1 MTDGTE
7 FTLQDSRPC
16 SDSRALSCRW
26 TGKTIFTSGSTS
38 KDPVKVSAHA
48 GDLPAT
54 LSTAR
59 AAHCHALNAATFARG
74 PGTIKCPAHGGSVYA
89 ASLYRRARAPLMGSK
104 IEVCRASEKDPHT
117 PMLRVLHWF
126 MTTSGA
132 RTHAGSASHRPTL
145 DKTPRLECSQSRSDA
160 GPSSCMS
167 EPRGLSSL
175 KCGLA
180 GD

>member
-59 AAHCHALNAATFARG
+59 AAHCHALNAATFARA
-74 PGTIKCPAHGGSVYA
+74 PARSNGSVYA
-89 ASLYRRARAPLMGSK
+89 TSLYRRARAPLMGSK

-132 RTHAGSASHRPTL
+132 RHTL
-145 DKTPRLECSQSRSDA
+145 ALHHV
-160 GPSSCMS
+160 GPLLTGH
-167 EPRGLSSL
+167 PG
-175 KCGLA
+175 
-180 GD
+180 